1 MERWKFSLSFWN
13 FSFIEMESNMHLCL
27 SEKNSRLLF
36 WYLCYPHSLCN
47 WDYRY
52 AACFELKLP
61 QECGDFCFQKQGQ
74 TIKDILRS
82 NGFLHYCIL
91 RKWLG
96 ASVVLWICSNVISK
110 KLVSSLVLSI
120 LNISFFSFWPL
131 RGKRKKKRKK
141 LILLDLVPFY
151 WLGGDFFSISFLW
164 CWFLLWYVCAKIR

>member
-1 MERWKFSLSFWN
+1 
-13 FSFIEMESNMHLCL
+13 MHLCL

-61 QECGDFCFQKQGQ
+61 QESGDFCFQKQGQ

-151 WLGGDFFSISFLW
+151 WLGGDFFPISFLW